1 MRSLMFAGALVLAGA
16 VGAHAADLIVDAAP
30 APVDTSFVNSGI
42 YVQLLGGFAQDL
54 DVTYFEDGADD
65 GSVETNFGYAF
76 AGTLGVVVMDG
87 LSLEADVLHS
97 SREYAFDS
105 DDIYSTTSLMGNV
118 KYTIGINDT
127 FSVYGA
133 VGLGYVWGNETWNNG
148 NNSADYGSF
157 GYQLIAGV
165 NARFTDNISGVL
177 EYRFQDTFD
186 KSNYTSGPE
195 DFGLS
200 IPVSAVLAGLKLD
213 F

>member
-1 MRSLMFAGALVLAGA
+1 MRNLMFAGALVLAGTA
-16 VGAHAADLIVDAAP
+16 GAHAADLIVDPAP
-30 APVDTSFVNSGI
+30 TPVDTSFTNSI
-42 YVQLLGGFAQDL
+42 YVQLLGGFVQDL
-54 DVTYFEDGADD
+54 DVTYFTNGVDSGPA
-65 GSVETNFGYAF
+65 ETEVGYAI

-97 SREYAFDS
+97 SREYSFAS
-105 DDIYSTTSLMGNV
+105 DDIYTTTSLMGNV
-118 KYTIGINDT
+118 KYTVDINDM

-148 NNSADYGSF
+148 NSSDDYGSF

-165 NARFTDNISGVL
+165 SAKFTDNISGVL

-195 DFGLS
+195 DWGLS
-200 IPVSAVLAGLKLD
+200 IPVSTVLAGVKLD